1 MVASV
6 YIVEQADM
14 PISKEV
20 QNSPD
25 RSAAIVATSYA
36 EDKLTVAVKSRLL
49 KDSDIT
55 NKLFKPSGPMGGF
68 AAKVELGY
76 LLNIYTKETRADLL
90 TMADIRNM
98 FAHWTKTVDFGS
110 REIRLK
116 CETLT
121 IRVRAWSHLPFY
133 QGIEMPLN
141 SKTARTV
148 FLDCIGLAAA
158 YLYHAAKFPHDNAT
172 KI

>member
-1 MVASV
+1 V
-6 YIVEQADM
+6 YIVEPADM

-25 RSAAIVATSYA
+25 RSAAIVATSI
-36 EDKLTVAVKSRLL
+36 KSRLL
-49 KDSDIT
+49 KDSDVT

-121 IRVRAWSHLPFY
+121 IRARAWSRLPFY
-133 QGIEMPLN
+133 QELETPLN
-141 SKTARTV
+141 YKTARTMFV
-148 FLDCIGLAAA
+148 DCVGLASA
-158 YLYHAAKFPHDNAT
+158 YLYHATKYPHDNAT
-172 KI
+172 RI